1 MKIEDNHRI
10 QELKSK
16 SFQEIDHLSILQ
28 DLYDQFNEGNN
39 EYYLLARYF
48 VNGIEDL
55 AKLKEKSLW
64 KLSEFEKHRN
74 LLYNNHDELINII
87 ETYYELDE
95 DEVLIQKF
103 YQNGTLKM
111 IWIEKEGV
119 QNGVFRRYFDNT
131 LIAVESNF
139 QNGKRNGEVKEW
151 YPNGKQLEIGKYVE
165 GEYIVEQFWD
175 EKGNQLL
182 INGSGKTIRN
192 YGTNDD
198 TVYEQYFENYEFKKR
213 KETQRRNSWQIQT
226 KKQRDITSDDDVK
239 LAIAKSAT
247 YRQFVLSKRRK

>member
-1 MKIEDNHRI
+1 MKIEDKHRI

-28 DLYDQFNEGNN
+28 DLYDQFNEGKN

-48 VNGIEDL
+48 VNGMDDL
-55 AKLKEKSLW
+55 PKLKEKSLW

-74 LLYNNHDELINII
+74 LFYNNHDELINII

-95 DEVLIQKF
+95 NEMLIQEF
-103 YQNGTLKM
+103 HQNGNLKM

-119 QNGVFRRYFDNT
+119 QNGVFRRYYDNT

-165 GEYIVEQFWD
+165 GEYIVEQFWN

-182 INGSGKTIRN
+182 INGTGKTIRY

-198 TVYEQYFENYEFKKR
+198 TVYEQYFENYEFKSEK
-213 KETQRRNSWQIQT
+213 KLKGVNYGKFEPKKNET
-226 KKQRDITSDDDVK
+226 
-239 LAIAKSAT
+239 
-247 YRQFVLSKRRK
+247 